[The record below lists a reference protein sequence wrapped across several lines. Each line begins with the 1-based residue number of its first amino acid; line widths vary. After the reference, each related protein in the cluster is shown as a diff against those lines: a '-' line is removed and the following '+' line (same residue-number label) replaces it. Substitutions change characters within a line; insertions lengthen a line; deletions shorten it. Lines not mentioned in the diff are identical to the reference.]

1 LNENQ
6 VILFPHSHIPTAQL
20 STLLG
25 RFSGVVVCL
34 PWFMD
39 QPVLDDGGV
48 NDAALRIL
56 RPSEALKPPEDFGR
70 LLTEYREWVRQNMDR
85 GYTAASASSLDPELE
100 ERLWKVRQSI
110 RNGTSPPHGQMA
122 ATVLRWHMTLHLTRE
137 FQKHQMDM
145 RVLIHRLKQQAS
157 PLQDALEESP
167 LDQGLLEDLPE
178 ASVHPFV
185 DDHHLGRVCEA
196 WVGLFG
202 DQLKGSHCL
211 VTLDRCVMDLISGL
225 FQTHGMESVLKVESV
240 GSGESESASRACD
253 SLSLPKGHGDGTDT
267 GNSVVDFLVGKRIL
281 LCDG

>member
-6 VILFPHSHIPTAQL
+6 VILFPHSYIPAAHL
-20 STLLG
+20 NTLLG
-25 RFSGVVVCL
+25 RFSVVVVCL

-39 QPVLDDGGV
+39 QPVLDDGVV
-48 NDAALRIL
+48 NEATLRIL

-85 GYTAASASSLDPELE
+85 GYTAASASSQDPELE
-100 ERLWKVRQSI
+100 ERLWEVRQSI
-110 RNGTSPPHGQMA
+110 RNGPSSPHGEMA

-137 FQKHQMDM
+137 FQKHQLDM
-145 RVLIHRLKQQAS
+145 RVLIRRLKQQAS

-167 LDQGLLEDLPE
+167 LGQGLLEDLPE

-185 DDHHLGRVCEA
+185 DDHHLRRVCEA
-196 WVGLFG
+196 WIGLFG
-202 DQLKGSHCL
+202 DQLKGFHRL

-225 FQTHGMESVLKVESV
+225 FQIHGMEPAMKEESV
-240 GSGESESASRACD
+240 SFGESESSSRACD
-253 SLSLPKGHGDGTDT
+253 SLSLPKGLGGGTATGD
-267 GNSVVDFLVGKRIL
+267 SVMDFLIGKRIL